1 MAVLDIL
8 VYPDPRLKQISK
20 PVAQFD
26 DSLRRFIRDLE
37 ETLRAGPGGVGIAA
51 PQVGYFE
58 RIVIVDVSCK
68 PKIKH
73 HGRLVLINPEILS
86 REGSAVG
93 REGCLSVPEY
103 IGNVARAKF
112 ITLRAQD
119 EFGDS
124 REFQME
130 RYEARAV
137 QHEIDH
143 LDGLLLLNR
152 LVSRRDLFRRQTQEA
167 TAPKPKPA

>member
-20 PVAQFD
+20 PVTEFD
-26 DSLRRFIRDLE
+26 DTLRSFILDLE

-51 PQVGYFE
+51 PQVGRFE
-58 RIVIVDVSCK
+58 RIVIVDVSSK

-73 HGRLVLINPEILS
+73 HGRLVLINPEILWQ
-86 REGSAVG
+86 EGSAVG

-103 IGNVARAKF
+103 TGNVARAKF

-119 EFGDS
+119 ECGKTQ
-124 REFQME
+124 EFQME

-137 QHEIDH
+137 QHEMDH
-143 LDGLLLLNR
+143 LDGLLLLDR

-167 TAPKPKPA
+167 ASPKSKTS